1 MSNFEQKLLKDN
13 LNESPWGPRQ
23 NRPSGPAA
31 DDGKPEESATPRP
44 SLGTSS
50 GRQSKPGGGRSRPNP
65 GSDVFGSNDL
75 LGALMQKLFRLA
87 GFGPGKGAGN
97 GSGNSTG
104 QEEGP
109 RPQRII
115 AIALVIGLGLWLSS
129 GLYLVAEGEQAAI
142 MRFGR
147 YIDTKGPGLRYHLP
161 RPIETALIASV
172 SVINRIESGDR
183 LGRSDGEDVH
193 MLTGD
198 ENLVA
203 LNNYTVHWHILDL
216 QKFLFHSRSA
226 EAIIRAAADSALREI
241 VAKTPIDLVVAEAR
255 ERINQDAQKLL
266 QKLLD
271 SYDLGVGII
280 EFILQRADPPDAV
293 MDAFRDVQRAKA
305 DQERARNE
313 AFAYRNDILPKARG
327 QARQMILEAEAYQKS
342 MVSKA
347 EGEAGRFQAILSEY
361 RKAPDVTRSRLSIE
375 TMEQVMAKTPKV
387 LIDPSVANVVP
398 YLPLPALKAQNVN
411 PVKSEGTPS

>member
-1 MSNFEQKLLKDN
+1 
-13 LNESPWGPRQ
+13 
-23 NRPSGPAA
+23 
-31 DDGKPEESATPRP
+31 
-44 SLGTSS
+44 
-50 GRQSKPGGGRSRPNP
+50 
-65 GSDVFGSNDL
+65 
-75 LGALMQKLFRLA
+75 
-87 GFGPGKGAGN
+87 
-97 GSGNSTG
+97 
-104 QEEGP
+104 
-109 RPQRII
+109 
-115 AIALVIGLGLWLSS
+115 
-129 GLYLVAEGEQAAI
+129 
-142 MRFGR
+142 
-147 YIDTKGPGLRYHLP
+147 
-161 RPIETALIASV
+161 
-172 SVINRIESGDR
+172 
-183 LGRSDGEDVH
+183 
-193 MLTGD
+193 
-198 ENLVA
+198 
-203 LNNYTVHWHILDL
+203 VHWHIRDL

-271 SYDLGVGII
+271 TYDLGVGII

-313 AFAYRNDILPKARG
+313 AYAYRNDILPKARG

-347 EGEAGRFQAILSEY
+347 EGEAGRFTAILAEY

-398 YLPLPALKAQNVN
+398 YLPLPALKTQTSKTQAN
-411 PVKSEGTPS
+411 PVKTEGTP